1 MKICVTGGAGFIGSN
16 LADKMLN
23 QDNEVI
29 VVDDFNDYY
38 PVEYKEQNVA
48 PNLSRSNYHLYRADI
63 NNQAK
68 LTEIF
73 ARHQPEKIIHLAARA
88 GVRPS
93 IQNPAQFLQA
103 NIAGTLNLLELCR
116 QFAIKD
122 FIFASSSS
130 VYGNNAKVPFCESDS
145 VDCPISPYAATKK
158 ACELI
163 AHTYHHLYGLNCVGL
178 RLFTVYGER
187 GRPDMA
193 PYLFTQKIHNG
204 EPIKRFGDGTS
215 RRDYTYID
223 DIISGIMSCLDKNF
237 GYEIINLGN
246 SDTVE
251 LNRLIAVV
259 ENLLGRKAKIEEFAS
274 QPGDVQQTYA
284 DVTKAKRLLNYQPTT
299 SIEEGMS
306 RFVRWYLESRG

>member
-16 LADKMLN
+16 LADKLLN

-145 VDCPISPYAATKK
+145 VDCPISPYAASKK
-158 ACELI
+158 AGELLC
-163 AHTYHHLYGLNCVGL
+163 HTYHKLYD
-178 RLFTVYGER
+178 F
-187 GRPDMA
+187 
-193 PYLFTQKIHNG
+193 
-204 EPIKRFGDGTS
+204 
-215 RRDYTYID
+215 
-223 DIISGIMSCLDKNF
+223 DIFC
-237 GYEIINLGN
+237 
-246 SDTVE
+246 
-251 LNRLIAVV
+251 
-259 ENLLGRKAKIEEFAS
+259 
-274 QPGDVQQTYA
+274 
-284 DVTKAKRLLNYQPTT
+284 
-299 SIEEGMS
+299 
-306 RFVRWYLESRG
+306 